1 MFKRRYV
8 ERVVVNEENVED
20 EIDAENTKQRKP
32 LNFSN
37 ISFNDDLPSRFRN
50 NSLNEPIIK
59 RRKIPSSSKIYDLS
73 KHLSIMMDP
82 VVEVKEDD
90 KDKNE
95 VLKALLNSPRVKFMT
110 DSFEDNTFNSPMVNA
125 SSFHLPREYILS
137 VEKDEAIAEDNNEYV
152 VDLTDNIRRANS
164 HHKNMIEN
172 IIDKEENLNL
182 VELNVNQEA
191 SFEPIKEEN
200 IEEDDKEVMT
210 HKKSASSKKILKV
223 VLPFA
228 DELENDKI
236 CTSNA
241 FRYNAFDDDDPI
253 KEIDEEKNIE

>member
-20 EIDAENTKQRKP
+20 EIDSENTNKRKP

-37 ISFNDDLPSRFRN
+37 ISLNDDLPSRFRN

-73 KHLSIMMDP
+73 KHLSMTMDP

-90 KDKNE
+90 KDRNE
-95 VLKALLNSPRVKFMT
+95 VLKNLLNSPRVKFMT
-110 DSFEDNTFNSPMVNA
+110 DSFEDNTFNSPMMVSA

-137 VEKDEAIAEDNNEYV
+137 VEKDEVIAEDNNEYV
-152 VDLTDNIRRANS
+152 VDVTDNIRRSNS
-164 HHKNMIEN
+164 HHKNIIEN

-200 IEEDDKEVMT
+200 IEEDDKEVIP
-210 HKKSASSKKILKV
+210 HKKTTNSKSLLNIS
-223 VLPFA
+223 
-228 DELENDKI
+228 
-236 CTSNA
+236 TSTC
-241 FRYNAFDDDDPI
+241 
-253 KEIDEEKNIE
+253 